1 MKKREETQKQ
11 EPAYIQLYHGLV
23 RDIVAGVYPYRS
35 KLPSKRV
42 LADKKDVSVITVDHA
57 LELLNEEG
65 YVQSKERSGVYVIYK
80 AEDFLKEGWEHES
93 TGLKA
98 ETDYLEK
105 ANKGIDVADTSW
117 KSEKNEEGITAPYR
131 GGFPFSVLA
140 KTMRR
145 VILDYDEK
153 ILIKS
158 PNHGCQEL
166 RNEICHYLARSRG
179 IDIRPGQVIIGSGAE
194 YLYGLIAQMLGPGS
208 VVALEDPSY
217 GKIRQVYEAMGH
229 TCEMPPIR
237 ENGIATKDLEKT
249 GAQILHVTPFNS
261 YPSGVTVDISKKMEY
276 LRWAKQKNRILV
288 EDNYDSELTVSRK
301 VEQPL
306 FSMDDEAKVIYLNT
320 FSRTLAPS
328 MRIGYM
334 ILPRGMVK
342 TFEEKLGFYSCP
354 VPIFDQY
361 VLAELLKS
369 GDFERHIN
377 RVRRKR
383 RGDLKNS

>member
-1 MKKREETQKQ
+1 MKNENPNGRKEA
-11 EPAYIQLYHGLV
+11 AYIKLYQELV
-23 RDIVAGVYPYRS
+23 QDIVSGVYAYGT
-35 KLPSKRV
+35 KIPSKRV

-65 YVQSKERSGVYVIYK
+65 YVQSRERSGVFVVYK
-80 AEDFLKEGWEHES
+80 DEDFLEHQRKDAKVMSSAAKEKHPGREKVDEMF
-93 TGLKA
+93 
-98 ETDYLEK
+98 ELEK
-105 ANKGIDVADTSW
+105 EPDNAYTGD
-117 KSEKNEEGITAPYR
+117 
-131 GGFPFSVLA
+131 FPFSVLA

-217 GKIRQVYEAMGH
+217 GKIRQVYESMGH
-229 TCEMPPIR
+229 TCEMLPIR

-276 LRWAKQKNRILV
+276 LRWAKQK
-288 EDNYDSELTVSRK
+288 
-301 VEQPL
+301 
-306 FSMDDEAKVIYLNT
+306 
-320 FSRTLAPS
+320 
-328 MRIGYM
+328 
-334 ILPRGMVK
+334 
-342 TFEEKLGFYSCP
+342 
-354 VPIFDQY
+354 
-361 VLAELLKS
+361 
-369 GDFERHIN
+369 
-377 RVRRKR
+377 
-383 RGDLKNS
+383 

>member
-1 MKKREETQKQ
+1 MKNENQNGRKEA
-11 EPAYIQLYHGLV
+11 AYIKLYQELV
-23 RDIVAGVYPYRS
+23 QDIVSGVYAYGT
-35 KLPSKRV
+35 KIPSKRV

-65 YVQSKERSGVYVIYK
+65 YVQSKERSGVYVVYK
-80 AEDFLKEGWEHES
+80 DEDFLEHQRKDAQVMSSAAKEKHPGREKVDDLLE
-93 TGLKA
+93 
-98 ETDYLEK
+98 LEK
-105 ANKGIDVADTSW
+105 EPDNAYTGD
-117 KSEKNEEGITAPYR
+117 
-131 GGFPFSVLA
+131 FPFSVLA

-217 GKIRQVYEAMGH
+217 GKIRQVYESMGH
-229 TCEMPPIR
+229 TCEMLPIR

-334 ILPRGMVK
+334 ILPRNMVK
-342 TFEEKLGFYSCP
+342 TFEDKLGFYSCP